1 MALHYT
7 LAFNL
12 NGEKKIMARFISKF
26 TIPTVVF
33 SSLIIF
39 GCSSSDD
46 GGGSTGA
53 TVPANAVVITEANA
67 YETTSA
73 AIGIGSTLVDAV
85 PVVVQITPSPSYQE
99 IIQFVADKAKNLSG
113 SSGISVSVPTGIEE
127 TYPCSGGG
135 NITINSTDT
144 ETSSSGTLTIN
155 DCIESGI
162 TLSGSITFNF
172 TWNNETY
179 DYSDSISGNIS
190 GDFGEVD
197 FSLNGLV
204 LEETGNEMSGDF
216 SINKYIYSV
225 DSSAGGGF
233 LVELLAA
240 IVGNNYD
247 ASCPTSGIIVV
258 TGANNTQ
265 AKATINDDNTVT
277 VEFNDGSGTFTEVTT
292 PPPGS
297 PYPCTDFFSSI

>member
-1 MALHYT
+1 MR
-7 LAFNL
+7 
-12 NGEKKIMARFISKF
+12 GFISKF
-26 TIPTVVF
+26 TLPAAVF

-39 GCSSSDD
+39 GCSSDDD
-46 GGGSTGA
+46 GGSAGG
-53 TVPANAVVITEANA
+53 TVPTNAITITEDNAV
-67 YETTSA
+67 ETVSSA
-73 AIGIGSTLVDAV
+73 ISIGTTLVDAV
-85 PVVVQITPSPSYQE
+85 PNPYGVQITPSPSYRE
-99 IIQFVADKAKNLSG
+99 IIEFVTSKAKNADG
-113 SSGISVSVPTGIEE
+113 STGTSVSIPTGIEE

-162 TLSGSITFNF
+162 TLSGSVTFNF

-190 GDFGEVD
+190 GDFGDVD

-204 LEETGNEMSGDF
+204 LEETGNELSGD
-216 SINKYIYSV
+216 YSLNTYTYAV

-240 IVGNNYD
+240 IVGNDYD
-247 ASCPTSGIIVV
+247 GQCPVSGIILV
-258 TGANNTQ
+258 T
-265 AKATINDDNTVT
+265 
-277 VEFNDGSGTFTEVTT
+277 
-292 PPPGS
+292 
-297 PYPCTDFFSSI
+297 